1 LANLNKLLL
10 LSAFMLVKHF
20 LEFLYNVGTPV
31 LRNNKLKDKEICV
44 IEGYI
49 NEAKYIT
56 LFAQDD

>member
-1 LANLNKLLL
+1 
-10 LSAFMLVKHF
+10 MLVKHF

-31 LRNNKLKDKEICV
+31 RRNNKLKDKEICV

>member
-1 LANLNKLLL
+1 LLL

-44 IEGYI
+44 VEGYI
-49 NEAKYIT
+49 NEAKYII